1 VAIAGAQWNVKGEM
15 RASLAQARVLLGAH
29 RPDARAEIEAALTR
43 ALELVHDTGA
53 NAYEPQVHVE
63 LAELAR
69 QSGDEGTWR
78 EELSEAHRLFTEIG
92 ASGHAERV
100 AEELAVA
107 TS

>member
-1 VAIAGAQWNVKGEM
+1 
-15 RASLAQARVLLGAH
+15 VLLGTDG
-29 RPDARAEIEAALTR
+29 PDARTEIEAVLAR
-43 ALELVHDTGA
+43 ALELIRDTGVR
-53 NAYEPQVHVE
+53 AYQPHVHVE

-69 QSGDEGTWR
+69 QSGDEGAWR

-92 ASGHAERV
+92 ANGYAERV